1 MIMSFG
7 GKTPRIHETAFVAP
21 NATIIGDVTIG
32 AHASVF
38 YGAVLR
44 GDINTITVGDYTN
57 IQDNA
62 VLHVDADAPCTCLLY
77 TSPSP
82 RDS

>member
-1 MIMSFG
+1 MIIPFN
-7 GKTPRIHETAFVAP
+7 GKTPTIHETAFIAP

-44 GDINTITVGDYTN
+44 GDINTITVGAVSYTHLTLPT
-57 IQDNA
+57 I
-62 VLHVDADAPCTCLLY
+62 LLG
-77 TSPSP
+77 
-82 RDS
+82 